1 MFLLAINHK
10 EDIATVLPTGDHSL
24 IGLTF
29 NCHCTFIAKTFN
41 TLADIKQYV
50 NLYYPECSI
59 SLELFDD
66 TQVKVMQQCPDLSVS
81 ERDQIVETLEN
92 KESQIPV
99 SAYKQGY
106 QAGSKFAEK
115 TCPKNFKGSAKL
127 QWEKGYKLGLTVAKK
142 KSSV

>member
-59 SLELFDD
+59 SLELFVDN
-66 TQVKVMQQCPDLSVS
+66 QVKEPTAMTAPKA
-81 ERDQIVETLEN
+81 I
-92 KESQIPV
+92 V

-106 QAGSKFAEK
+106 QAGSNSAEK
-115 TCPKNFKGSAKL
+115 LCPKNLKGADKL

-142 KSSV
+142 KAKLA